1 MLKKRTKWE
10 ITKTKSK
17 KEQKENEKIEKK
29 KRHLL
34 LQRMKPSDLGHHL
47 LCSITSLTGATQ
59 EEETPLLLLFGN
71 KQLS

>member
-1 MLKKRTKWE
+1 MKRL
-10 ITKTKSK
+10 
-17 KEQKENEKIEKK
+17 KK

-47 LCSITSLTGATQ
+47 LCSTTSLTGATQ
-59 EEETPLLLLFGN
+59 EEDTPLLLLFGN

>member
-1 MLKKRTKWE
+1 MKRL
-10 ITKTKSK
+10 
-17 KEQKENEKIEKK
+17 K

-47 LCSITSLTGATQ
+47 LCSTTGLTGATQ
-59 EEETPLLLLFGN
+59 EEETSLLLLFGN